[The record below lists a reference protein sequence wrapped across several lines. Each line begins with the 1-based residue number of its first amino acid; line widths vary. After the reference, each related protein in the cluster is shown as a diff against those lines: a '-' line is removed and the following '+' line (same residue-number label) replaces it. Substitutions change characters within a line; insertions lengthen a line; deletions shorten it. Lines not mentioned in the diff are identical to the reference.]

1 MNIPDNI
8 GWLEDLAVHSL
19 EHGHADQAS
28 RLWAISK
35 WICVATKQMLDQDEL
50 LHIIKHELDKA
61 ITEVD
66 RLSAYCEELQNK
78 LTRFGA

>member
-8 GWLEDLAVHSL
+8 AWLEDLAVNSL

-35 WICVATKQMLDQDEL
+35 WIDEANNLMGNQNMLLAQLNER
-50 LHIIKHELDKA
+50 
-61 ITEVD
+61 TETLY
-66 RLSAYCEELQNK
+66 RENEYLQNR
-78 LTRFGA
+78 LMRFGA

>member
-19 EHGHADQAS
+19 EHGQADQAS

-35 WICVATKQMLDQDEL
+35 WIADANVLMGNQNMLLAQLNER
-50 LHIIKHELDKA
+50 
-61 ITEVD
+61 TETLF
-66 RLSAYCEELQNK
+66 RENEYLANRIA
-78 LTRFGA
+78 RFGAP